1 MKNIKLSF
9 VPSKEL
15 STRLYEAKN
24 ANKAVSKL
32 VNDRIK
38 TLNHPFYCL
47 NFEEKKELEL
57 LKVWSKN

>member
-15 STRLYEAKN
+15 STKLYEAEN

-38 TLNHPFYCL
+38 ILKDPLYCL
-47 NFEEKKELEL
+47 TIEETKELKL
-57 LKVWSKN
+57 LEYWSKN